1 VQLTGLTLSTEQLA
15 HAQQRVAAEGQTT
28 QVDLRLQDYRDVR
41 GTYDGIVSIEMLE
54 AVGERHWPTYFDT
67 LRERLAPGGTAV
79 VQVITIADEYFDH
92 YRKNADFI
100 QRFIFPGGM
109 LPSPGALRQQ
119 AERAGLQIELA
130 ESFGESYALT
140 LVEWRRRFLAAWP
153 QIAPLGFD
161 DAFRRL
167 WEYYLCY
174 CEAGF
179 RSGRVGVKLYR
190 LKHASDHRAGT
201 SERQSTGWITSKAAG
216 ATPTKPE

>member
-1 VQLTGLTLSTEQLA
+1 
-15 HAQQRVAAEGQTT
+15 
-28 QVDLRLQDYRDVR
+28 
-41 GTYDGIVSIEMLE
+41 
-54 AVGERHWPTYFDT
+54 
-67 LRERLAPGGTAV
+67 

-109 LPSPGALRQQ
+109 LPSPGAMRQQ

-179 RSGRVGVKLYR
+179 RSGRVDVKLYR
-190 LKHASDHRAGT
+190 LTHAAGQPAGESTSRSTGRIT
-201 SERQSTGWITSKAAG
+201 SEAP
-216 ATPTKPE
+216 ATAPAKPE